1 MIYCYI
7 VLSNFRNCFLNDINK
22 KEELRNMCDVLDRIE
37 NRGIS
42 KGIAEGAKNKA
53 KATAIR
59 LNARGMSNADIADVL
74 EEDISAVQSWVE
86 PAKA

>member
-59 LNARGMSNADIADVL
+59 LHARGMSNADIADVL